1 MLQEQLPII
10 ADEVTDVSNR
20 EELSLV
26 IRYLY
31 NKEVKEVFVDFI
43 EVERITGKVLG
54 ESILQWLTSHN
65 ISPADMR
72 GQCYDGSSNMSG
84 ARSGAKAVVQKA
96 APKAMYHHCAAHRL
110 NLSIVYSCKISMIQN
125 AESFLGEI
133 ARFFSFSP
141 KRQRMLDKAIEA
153 SDTTPKAKKLKDACR
168 TRWVERIDSYAVF
181 LTLLP
186 AIHLCLDAMVHP
198 HMHQQLGTEWNWD
211 GETITKANGFLFQL
225 HSSSF
230 LVAFQ
235 TLLQVLHVL
244 RELTMKL
251 QMSPHARHCKGHSL

>member
-1 MLQEQLPII
+1 MVGDRIRESIINEVKDAKFYSII

-26 IRYLY
+26 VRYLY

-43 EVERITGKVLG
+43 EVERITGNVLG

-110 NLSIVYSCKISMIQN
+110 NLSIVSSCKISMIQN

-168 TRWVERIDSYAVF
+168 TRWVKRIDSYAVF

-186 AIHLCLDAMVHP
+186 AIYLCQA
-198 HMHQQLGTEWNWD
+198 
-211 GETITKANGFLFQL
+211 
-225 HSSSF
+225 
-230 LVAFQ
+230 
-235 TLLQVLHVL
+235 
-244 RELTMKL
+244 
-251 QMSPHARHCKGHSL
+251 